1 MHSKEKKDVNQVTPE
16 FVLLTYA
23 YGLFPMGEINS
34 DELYWHFPDRR
45 AIFDIYDTKIAKS
58 VKQLIRKNIYNF
70 DIDKNFDDVIEI
82 CSQRSITWINEPI
95 KKIYKEIF
103 KLGNAHSIEVYRE
116 NQMVGGLYGVTIGA
130 AFFGESMFNLEPNTS
145 KLAFAYLLEV
155 LKYNNFV
162 LLDSQYINHF
172 TEQLGAFE
180 VSSFEYIRMLQKA
193 ISKTRKFEIPS
204 NTFKNIISK

>member
-1 MHSKEKKDVNQVTPE
+1 VQNKEKKNADQITPE

-23 YGLFPMGEINS
+23 HGLFPMGETDS

-45 AIFDIYDTKIAKS
+45 AIFDIYHTKIAKS
-58 VKQLIRKNIYNF
+58 VVQLIRKKIYNF
-70 DIDKNFDDVIEI
+70 DIDKNFDKVIEI

-103 KLGNAHSIEVYRE
+103 KIGNAHSIEVYRE
-116 NQMVGGLYGVTIGA
+116 NQLVGGLYGVTIGA

-155 LKYNNFV
+155 LKYNKFI

-180 VSSFEYIRMLQKA
+180 ISSFEYIRMLQGA
-193 ISKTRKFEIPS
+193 INETRKFEVPS
-204 NTFKNIISK
+204 NAFENIISK